1 MRTIAIIADYN
12 PFHNG
17 HQLQLRLARENYGA
31 DRIVVVMTG
40 NFTQRGDPAVF
51 SKTIR
56 AEMAIK
62 CGADVVIEIPF
73 GFATSGLDNFSKGAI
88 TMLNGIE
95 SVDYLLFGSEC
106 GSIDVIKKIALS
118 MQDETSYKIIRSGMS
133 KKLTVEECRST
144 YLDRYFDEIELPTV
158 IDLINMPNNI
168 LGILYLYNLIKIGS
182 KITPVTHRRVG
193 QDYLDESKCDEKYA
207 SATSIRR
214 QLKNGE
220 DLDIALKGVPKS
232 LWNYYKKRSAQFV
245 FFEDLLGKRNEI
257 IELLKHKSDIY
268 EFDGGTYG
276 YIEKHEGEFPAK
288 IKRSYIHVLA
298 GLTVCEM
305 DDIITGKEHL
315 YYNVLAYREE
325 RIKNE
330 LFGNA
335 ISNNASDSACRVQR
349 NIEKRADGLYKE
361 LLERMV

>member
-17 HQLQLRLARENYGA
+17 HQLQLRLARESYGA
-31 DRIVVVMTG
+31 DRVVVAMTG

-56 AEMAIK
+56 AEMAVK

-73 GFATSGLDNFSKGAI
+73 GIATSGLDNFAKGAI
-88 TMLNGIE
+88 TMLNGIG
-95 SVDYLLFGSEC
+95 SVDELLFGSEC

-118 MQDETSYKIIRSGMS
+118 MQDETSYKIIRAGMS

-144 YLDRYFDEIELPTV
+144 FLVRYFAEKELPTV
-158 IDLINMPNNI
+158 INLINMPNNI

-182 KITPVTHRRVG
+182 KITPVTNRRVG
-193 QDYLDESKCDEKYA
+193 QDYLDESRCNEKCA

-220 DLDIALKGVPKS
+220 DLDIALKGIPKS
-232 LWNYYKKRSAQFV
+232 LWDYYKNRTAQFV
-245 FFEDLLGKRNEI
+245 FFEELLGKRNEI
-257 IELLKHKSDIY
+257 IELLKYKSDIY
-268 EFDGGTYG
+268 ECDNGTYE
-276 YIEKHEGEFPAK
+276 YIKKNKGDFPAK
-288 IKRSYIHVLA
+288 IKRSCIHVLT
-298 GLTVCEM
+298 GLTAHEM
-305 DDIITGKEHL
+305 DDIIIGKEL
-315 YYNVLAYREE
+315 PYYIVLAYRED

-330 LFGNA
+330 LLGNV
-335 ISNNASDSACRVQR
+335 ISNNANNSLCFIQR
-349 NIEKRADGLYKE
+349 DVEKRADSLYRE
-361 LLERMV
+361 ILEGK